1 MNSSMNS
8 EICPL
13 EMCAAKKKK
22 KKKKKTQT
30 QNATNARSKQIL
42 RLVPVTLKH

>member
-22 KKKKKTQT
+22 KTHKRKTQQT
-30 QNATNARSKQIL
+30 PDPNRYLDLCQL
-42 RLVPVTLKH
+42 L

>member
-22 KKKKKTQT
+22 KKKKKH
-30 QNATNARSKQIL
+30 TNAKRNKRQIQ
-42 RLVPVTLKH
+42 TDT

>member
-1 MNSSMNS
+1 MNS
-8 EICPL
+8 EICPP
-13 EMCAAKKKK
+13 EMCAATKKKK
-22 KKKKKTQT
+22 RQT

>member
-1 MNSSMNS
+1 MNS
-8 EICPL
+8 EICPP
-13 EMCAAKKKK
+13 EMCAATQKKKK
-22 KKKKKTQT
+22 KKRQT

>member
-22 KKKKKTQT
+22 KKKKKHKRKTQQT
-30 QNATNARSKQIL
+30 PDPNRYLDLCQL
-42 RLVPVTLKH
+42 L

>member
-1 MNSSMNS
+1 MNSSINS

-13 EMCAAKKKK
+13 EMCAAKKK

>member
-13 EMCAAKKKK
+13 ETCAATKKKK
-22 KKKKKTQT
+22 KNA
-30 QNATNARSKQIL
+30 NATNVGSKQIL